1 MMKKLTGLYLL
12 PSPIADEGFSFA
24 GIPESEKVQSIQFWI
39 VENVKEARRNLRKM
53 GFTLPFDDINFFEW
67 NENTTSQEK
76 QQILQKLSSEPLAVL
91 MSDAG
96 LPCIADP
103 GGQVVAFAHEKKI
116 PVFPI
121 VGPSSILLTLMASGM
136 NGQKFRFHG
145 YLPREKSDRI
155 NMLKQFESAATS
167 GESQIFM
174 DTPYRN
180 KAILEDCIQQL
191 SKNTFLC
198 IGVGIH
204 GPHQRIITQRMEQW
218 QKSNIDLH
226 KTPAMFIIGKP
237 LTA

>member
-1 MMKKLTGLYLL
+1 MKKHIGLYLL

-24 GIPESEKVQSIQFWI
+24 GIPESEKVQSIKFWI

-53 GFTLPFDDINFFEW
+53 GYTLPFDDLTFCEW
-67 NENTTSQEK
+67 NENTTAQEK
-76 QQILQKLSSEPLAVL
+76 QHILQKLSSEPLAVF

-145 YLPREKSDRI
+145 YLPREKNDRI
-155 NMLKQFESAATS
+155 KMLKQFESASNT

-180 KAILEDCIQQL
+180 KAVLDDCIQHL

-198 IGVGIH
+198 IGVGLH
-204 GPHQRIITQRMEQW
+204 GSHQRIITQNIEQW
-218 QKSNIDLH
+218 KKSNVELH
-226 KTPAMFIIGKP
+226 KTPAMFIIGQP
-237 LTA
+237 LRP

>member
-1 MMKKLTGLYLL
+1 MKKHIGLYLL

-24 GIPESEKVQSIQFWI
+24 GITESEKVQSIKFWI
-39 VENVKEARRNLRKM
+39 VENVREARRNLRKM
-53 GFTLPFDDINFFEW
+53 GYTLPFDDLTFCEW
-67 NENTTSQEK
+67 NENTTAQEK
-76 QQILQKLSSEPLAVL
+76 HHILHKLNSEPLAVF

-145 YLPREKSDRI
+145 YLPREKNDRI
-155 NMLKQFESAATS
+155 KMLKQFESASTT

-180 KAILEDCIQQL
+180 KAVLDDCIQHL
-191 SKNTFLC
+191 AKNTYLC

-204 GPHQRIITQRMEQW
+204 GPHQRIITQNLEQW
-218 QKSNIDLH
+218 EKSSVELH
-226 KTPAMFIIGKP
+226 KTPAMFIIGQP
-237 LTA
+237 LRP

>member
-1 MMKKLTGLYLL
+1 MKKHIGLYLL
-12 PSPIADEGFSFA
+12 PSPIADEGFSFS
-24 GIPESEKVQSIQFWI
+24 GMPESEKIQSIKFWI

-53 GFTLPFDDINFFEW
+53 GYTLPFDDLTFCEW
-67 NENTTSQEK
+67 NENTTADEK
-76 QQILQKLSSEPLAVL
+76 QQTLQKLSSEPLAVF

-145 YLPREKSDRI
+145 YLSREKNERI
-155 NMLKQFESAATS
+155 KMLKQFESASNT

-180 KAILEDCIQQL
+180 KAVLDDCIQHL
-191 SKNTFLC
+191 AKNTFLC
-198 IGVGIH
+198 VGVGIH
-204 GPHQRIITQRMEQW
+204 GPHQRILTQSIEQW
-218 QKSNIDLH
+218 KKGNIELH

-237 LTA
+237 LRP

>member
-1 MMKKLTGLYLL
+1 MKKHIGLYLL
-12 PSPIADEGFSFA
+12 PSPIADEGFSFT
-24 GIPESEKVQSIQFWI
+24 GMPESEKVQSISFWI
-39 VENVKEARRNLRKM
+39 VENIKEARRNLRKM
-53 GFTLPFDDINFFEW
+53 GFTLPFDEINFFEW
-67 NENTTSQEK
+67 NENTSQEEK
-76 QQILQKLSSEPLAVL
+76 HIILQKLVVEPLAVF

-145 YLPREKSDRI
+145 YLPREKNDRI
-155 NMLKQFESAATS
+155 KMLKQFESASNT

-180 KAILEDCIQQL
+180 KAVLEDCFQHL

-198 IGVGIH
+198 LGVGIH
-204 GPHQRIITQRMEQW
+204 GPNQRIITQSIDQW
-218 QKSNIDLH
+218 QKSNFDLH

-237 LTA
+237 LQP